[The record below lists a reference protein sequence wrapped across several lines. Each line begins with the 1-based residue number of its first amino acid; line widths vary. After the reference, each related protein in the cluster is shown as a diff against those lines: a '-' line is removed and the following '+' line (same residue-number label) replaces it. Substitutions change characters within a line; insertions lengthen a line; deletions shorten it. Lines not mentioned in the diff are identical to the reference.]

1 MFWLFSTTSFFF
13 RERDS
18 QGGIFCILCF
28 LLSLKIVLSFP
39 RDGSRDSLV
48 LMVLFCPRDPLSP
61 CSQFTSLSLK
71 QNSFISIRQTIWLEN
86 TVILAKT
93 QKLMASTRD
102 RLTQEIAFY
111 ICNNSQK
118 QFGFIARPSQILRNF
133 RPLAKRD
140 CWAQWLVH
148 FGQILWNMRPLGK
161 YETNFQKGREK
172 NSSRQNAL
180 GSKTAAPFFPFSAS
194 SGGTSLPPYHN
205 IIYANNH
212 VII

>member
-1 MFWLFSTTSFFF
+1 MV
-13 RERDS
+13 REIAWCWWS
-18 QGGIFCILCF
+18 YFAPEIPCL
-28 LLSLKIVLSFP
+28 
-39 RDGSRDSLV
+39 
-48 LMVLFCPRDPLSP
+48 P

-86 TVILAKT
+86 TVIHTQT

-111 ICNNSQK
+111 ICNHSQK

-161 YETNFQKGREK
+161 YETNFQKCQEEI
-172 NSSRQNAL
+172 SSWQNAL
-180 GSKTAAPFFPFSAS
+180 WSKTAASFFCFLQAGFFLAALHYYP
-194 SGGTSLPPYHN
+194 
-205 IIYANNH
+205 IIT
-212 VII
+212 

>member
-1 MFWLFSTTSFFF
+1 MIDNKNMFWLFSTTSFFF
-13 RERDS
+13 WERDS
-18 QGGIFCILCF
+18 QGVYSAFCVSC
-28 LLSLKIVLSFP
+28 SP
-39 RDGSRDSLV
+39 WR
-48 LMVLFCPRDPLSP
+48 LFCLFREMVREIAWCWWSYFAPEIPCLP

-86 TVILAKT
+86 TVIHTQT

-161 YETNFQKGREK
+161 YETHFQKTHEEI
-172 NSSRQNAL
+172 SFWQSAL
-180 GSKTAAPFFPFSAS
+180 WSKTVASFFLFLQ
-194 SGGTSLPPYHN
+194 TWFYH
-205 IIYANNH
+205 Y
-212 VII
+212 

>member
-1 MFWLFSTTSFFF
+1 MV
-13 RERDS
+13 REIAWCWWS
-18 QGGIFCILCF
+18 YFAPEIPCL
-28 LLSLKIVLSFP
+28 
-39 RDGSRDSLV
+39 
-48 LMVLFCPRDPLSP
+48 P

-86 TVILAKT
+86 TVIHTQT

-111 ICNNSQK
+111 ICNNSHK
-118 QFGFIARPSQILRNF
+118 QFGFIPRPSQILRNF